1 MTADYAFSSIG
12 HCIPRVTGRSAALV
26 LLGLAL
32 LGLTGCQRTGT
43 ASATAGSEGETQ
55 PAESIWEVYYLQG
68 AKIGY
73 GHTTVTPTSKGD
85 RELVKTDALNHL
97 SITRF
102 GQTTEQNLEMST
114 IETPAGELVEFKT
127 VVAFGSAP
135 TVVSGKVEGPEM
147 AITTETQGRK
157 ETSRIPWNSDI
168 RGFRAVEQSLA
179 EAPPKPGEQRSFK
192 MLVPLV
198 NQVADVTL
206 AAKDVEPTKV
216 LGVEVRLLRIESA
229 ARLPGGQAIDSTVWT
244 DEQGQVIKTHV
255 AALQQES
262 FRTTADVAQAP
273 ATGGGQ
279 LDLGLD
285 LFVKVEPPLQRPHE
299 TREVVY
305 KIELADGDPAKV
317 FAIGPTQSVKSL
329 GPHLAEVTVRSVRP
343 GDPAEKPA
351 QTETPGPEYT
361 AANSVLQLDDA
372 RLKQMAAEGKGT
384 ATKPHEIALA
394 LEHYVHGAV
403 REKNFSHGFATAAE
417 VAENQSGDCTEHA
430 VLLAALARICGLP
443 SRVAI
448 GLVYVDRAAGFGYH
462 MWTEVFLDG
471 RWVPLDGINGAGGT
485 SAAYLK
491 LNDSSLSGASAYS
504 SFLSVAQVLGQLKI
518 SVVSAK

>member
-1 MTADYAFSSIG
+1 M
-12 HCIPRVTGRSAALV
+12 ALV

-32 LGLTGCQRTGT
+32 LGPTACQRSET
-43 ASATAGSEGETQ
+43 APDPAGNKAASD
-55 PAESIWEVYYLQG
+55 PAESIWEVFYLQG
-68 AKIGY
+68 TKIGY
-73 GHTTVTPTSKGD
+73 AQTTVTPLTKDG
-85 RELVKTDALNHL
+85 RQLVKTDALNHL

-102 GQTTEQNLEMST
+102 GQTTKQNLEMST
-114 IETPAGELVEFKT
+114 LETPAGELVEFRT
-127 VVAFGSAP
+127 VVAFGSTP
-135 TVVSGKVEGPEM
+135 TIVSGRVEGSEM
-147 AITTETQGRK
+147 ALTTETQGRK
-157 ETSRIPWNSDI
+157 ETNRMPWTADV

-179 EAPPKPGEQRSFK
+179 AAPLKPGEQRPLK

-198 NQVADVTL
+198 NQVADVDL
-206 AAKDVEPTKV
+206 VAKEVEPTNV
-216 LGVEVRLLRIESA
+216 LGVEVRLLRIDSA
-229 ARLPGGQAIDSTVWT
+229 ARLPGGQAIDSTVWA

-262 FRTTADVAQAP
+262 FRTTAEVAQAP

-285 LFVKVEPPLQRPHE
+285 LFVNVEPPLDRPQE

-305 KIELADGDPAKV
+305 KVELADGDPAKV
-317 FAIGPTQSVKSL
+317 FAVGPTQSVKSL
-329 GPHLAEVTVRSVRP
+329 GPHVAEVTVRSVRP
-343 GDPAEKPA
+343 GDPADKTS

-361 AANSVLQLDDA
+361 AANSVLQLDDP
-372 RLKQMAAEGKGT
+372 RLKKMAAEGK
-384 ATKPHEIALA
+384 ATESKPHEIALA
-394 LEHYVHGAV
+394 LERYVHRAV
-403 REKNFSHGFATAAE
+403 NEKNFSHGFATAAE
-417 VAENQSGDCTEHA
+417 VAETQSGDCTEHA

-471 RWVPLDGINGAGGT
+471 RWIPLDGINGAGGT

-491 LNDSSLSGASAYS
+491 LNDTSLAGASAYS